1 MHAGQ
6 DTGLDGDE
14 RRACG
19 ARKARRV
26 RVGRAKPARFQLPD
40 LSSDARYVVTL
51 TYPDGQVKSRGLDQ
65 NWMNWHEV
73 LPPGKYIW
81 RVQVTNAAGTQTSRT
96 RRFTVDPDE
105 EPATF

>member
-1 MHAGQ
+1 MVTSDVLA
-6 DTGLDGDE
+6 
-14 RRACG
+14 AP
-19 ARKARRV
+19 V
-26 RVGRAKPARFQLPD
+26 RPAECASVEQSPPDFSCPD

-73 LPPGKYIW
+73 LPPGKYTW